1 MKPNFTSTLLTV
13 LLLVITN
20 IVGAQTLDLSKTVDN
35 ITTGTPGN
43 LAAQTQILE
52 YTINVRNLSTQN
64 LTASKMMDNIP
75 AGSAYIANST
85 TLNGIAVADRAGLMP
100 FTGTG
105 GTIQSPGATSGILR
119 PNITAVIK
127 FRVRVTANGG
137 NIRNSAIV
145 ESLYQSNTVV
155 QNTNTVFTNL
165 SADPTCSMVY
175 QSTSST
181 VDGFPQSPSNRPYRY
196 IKLLNTANGTASS
209 TIYNGATGLCF
220 DAVSGASLTAGSVL
234 LYASAIAYDKATN
247 RIYFVNNNSAAPQ
260 DLCFVDLNT
269 SPVVAKRFTGYPV
282 ETTTGTGYNVNRM
295 SFASDGFGYAITEN
309 GMDIIRFSMNGSGLP
324 VITRMGA
331 LLNAPSNGAM
341 DILNEKGGDIFGD
354 GSGNLYLVANSS
366 NLYKINPN
374 TKVSTF
380 LGSVNPFPGT
390 SNSIAVDASGNVYIG
405 GAYQNVYTVNLATM
419 GASSITG
426 GSTSNVWTNG
436 DYTSC
441 AFPVL
446 APALTANKTYSNING
461 KPFVVGGDTIEYRIE
476 VSNTGNINAAGVKL
490 YDGIPA
496 STNYIAGS
504 TKVNG
509 VTIPDVSGTMP
520 FSIAGGRLINSTGE
534 QAGIIKPGAA
544 NKVVMTFRARIDP
557 LNYVCNQSRITLLD
571 DNGNTMFINSDDPGQ
586 SGGQNPTCFYSD
598 GVLPASHISLKGT
611 IYHEQSNL
619 AWTVTTDQEVSR
631 YEVEFSE
638 DGYTFI
644 NAGTVAARKDG
655 SYENRY
661 AYTDNINKSGTRFY
675 RLKLIGVNGLHT
687 YSQVI
692 RLATSNRPVVTVLPN
707 PFIRD
712 LKIDLQLKN
721 PDRVT
726 IRIVDFQG
734 RTIID
739 NKQSLT
745 KGNHTLKLEIPESI
759 GSGIYVI
766 EVFSGNEKILN
777 QKLIR
782 QN

>member
-1 MKPNFTSTLLTV
+1 MKPNFTSTLLSV
-13 LLLVITN
+13 LLVVITN

-43 LAAQTQILE
+43 MAAQTHILE

-64 LTASKMMDNIP
+64 LTVSKMMDNIP
-75 AGSAYIANST
+75 AGSAYVAGST
-85 TLNGIAVADRAGLMP
+85 SLNGISVADISGSMP
-100 FTGTG
+100 FTGSG
-105 GTIQSPGATSGILR
+105 GTIQSPGATSGVLR
-119 PNITAVIK
+119 PNVTAVIK

-145 ESLYQSNTVV
+145 ESLYQSNSVV

-181 VDGFPQSPSNRPYRY
+181 VDGFPQAPSNRPYRY

-220 DAVSGASLTAGSVL
+220 NAVTGASLSAGSVL

-247 RIYFVNNNSAAPQ
+247 RIYFVNNNSAAPE

-269 SPVVAKRFTGYPV
+269 TPVVAKRFIGYPV
-282 ETTTGTGYNVNRM
+282 ETITGSGYNVNRM

-309 GMDIIRFSMNGSGLP
+309 GRDIIRFSMNSSGLP
-324 VITRMGA
+324 IITRMGA
-331 LLNAPSNGAM
+331 LLNAPSNGTM

-374 TKVSTF
+374 TKVATF

-426 GSTSNVWTNG
+426 GSTTNVWTNG

-461 KPFVVGGDTIEYRIE
+461 RPFVVGGDTIEYRIE

-490 YDGIPA
+490 YDGIPM

-509 VTIPDVSGTMP
+509 VTIPDVAGAMP
-520 FSIAGGRLINSTGE
+520 FSIAGGRLINSTG
-534 QAGIIKPGAA
+534 QQPGIIKPGAA
-544 NKVVMTFRARIDP
+544 NSVVMTFRARIDP
-557 LNYVCNQSRITLLD
+557 LHYVCNQSRITLLD
-571 DNGNTMFINSDDPGQ
+571 DNGNTMFINSDDPSQ
-586 SGGQNPTCFYSD
+586 NGGQNPTCFYSD
-598 GVLPASHISLKGT
+598 GVLPASHITLKGT

-644 NAGTVAARKDG
+644 NAGTVAARNDG

-661 AYTDNINKSGTRFY
+661 AYADNNNKSATRFY
-675 RLKLIGVNGLHT
+675 RLKLIGINGLYT

-692 RLATSNRPVVTVLPN
+692 RLTTSTRPVVNVLPN

-712 LKIDLQLKN
+712 LKIDLQLKTS
-721 PDRVT
+721 DKVT
-726 IRIVDFQG
+726 IRLADFQG
-734 RTIID
+734 RTIVE

-745 KGNHTLKLEIPESI
+745 KGNHTVKLEVP
-759 GSGIYVI
+759 GRTGNGIYII

-777 QKLIR
+777 QKLIK
-782 QN
+782 Q

>member
-661 AYTDNINKSGTRFY
+661 AYADNINKSGTRFY

>member
-43 LAAQTQILE
+43 MASQTHILE
-52 YTINVRNLSTQN
+52 YTINVRNLATQN
-64 LTASKMMDNIP
+64 LTAAKLMDNIP
-75 AGSAYIANST
+75 AGSAYIAGST
-85 TLNGIAVADRAGLMP
+85 TLNGIAVADMSGLMP
-100 FTGTG
+100 FTGSG
-105 GTIQSPGATSGILR
+105 ATIQSPGATSGILR

-137 NIRNSAIV
+137 NIRNYAIV
-145 ESLYQSNTVV
+145 ESLYQSNSVV

-181 VDGFPQSPSNRPYRY
+181 ADGFPQAPSNRPYRY

-209 TIYNGATGLCF
+209 TIYNGATGACF
-220 DAVSGASLTAGSVL
+220 DAVSGASLAAGSVL

-247 RIYFVNNNSAAPQ
+247 RIYFVNNNSTAPQ

-269 SPVVAKRFTGYPV
+269 SPVVAKKFTGYPV

-309 GMDIIRFSMNGSGLP
+309 GMDIIRFSMNGAGLP

-331 LLNAPSNGAM
+331 LINAPSNGAM
-341 DILNEKGGDIFGD
+341 NILSEKGGDIFGD

-374 TKVSTF
+374 TKVATF

-461 KPFVVGGDTIEYRIE
+461 RPFVVGGDTIEYRIE

-490 YDGIPA
+490 YDGIPV

-504 TKVNG
+504 TRVNG
-509 VTIPDVSGTMP
+509 VTIPDVGGTMP
-520 FSIAGGRLINSTGE
+520 FSVAGGQSINSTGE
-534 QAGIIKPGAA
+534 QAGIIKPGVA

-557 LNYVCNQSRITLLD
+557 LHYVCNQSRITLLD
-571 DNGNTMFINSDDPGQ
+571 DNGNTMFINSDDPTQ
-586 SGGQNPTCFYSD
+586 NGGQNPTCFYSD
-598 GVLPASHISLKGT
+598 GVLPASNINLKGS
-611 IYHEQSNL
+611 IHNDQSNL

-631 YEVEFSE
+631 YEVEFSD

-644 NAGTVAARKDG
+644 NAGTVAARNDG

-661 AYTDNINKSGTRFY
+661 AFADNTNKSTTRFY
-675 RLKLIGVNGLHT
+675 RLKLIGINGLYT
-687 YSQVI
+687 YSRII
-692 RLATSNRPVVTVLPN
+692 RLNGGTRPVVSVLPN
-707 PFIRD
+707 PFISN
-712 LKIDLQLKN
+712 LNIDLQLKTS
-721 PDRVT
+721 DKVT
-726 IRIVDFQG
+726 IRLIDFQG
-734 RTIID
+734 RTIAE
-739 NKQSLT
+739 NKQSLE
-745 KGNHTLKLEIPESI
+745 KGNHSINLDIPSRT
-759 GSGIYVI
+759 GKGIFII

-777 QKLIR
+777 QKLIK
-782 QN
+782 Q